1 MDGEQ
6 FKALHKKYNVPKN
19 SRNISVPKY
28 NAEIWK
34 NNLTSP
40 YRVKEIRLQNIQNLS
55 VKVQVWMVSK
65 LLQILGYANWL
76 FRCNADFYKNSKADS
91 CLQGN
96 TIHECMNI
104 INATIDLL
112 SSLGYSILT
121 GKSILVPTQKIELLG
136 FSIDS
141 KNMKVSLTKKKA
153 EYFTLKIKKF
163 LVDQI

>member
-6 FKALHKKYNVPKN
+6 FKALHKKYNVLKN
-19 SRNISVPKY
+19 SPNISVPKY

-40 YRVKEIRLQNIQNLS
+40 YRIKEIRLQNIQNLS
-55 VKVQVWMVSK
+55 AKVQVWVVSK

-76 FRCNADFYKNSKADS
+76 LRCNADFYKSSKADS

-96 TIHECMNI
+96 TKHECMNN
-104 INATIDLL
+104 INAIIDLL
-112 SSLGYSILT
+112 SSLEYSILT

>member
-1 MDGEQ
+1 
-6 FKALHKKYNVPKN
+6 
-19 SRNISVPKY
+19 
-28 NAEIWK
+28 
-34 NNLTSP
+34 
-40 YRVKEIRLQNIQNLS
+40 
-55 VKVQVWMVSK
+55 MVSK
-65 LLQILGYANWL
+65 LLQILGYVNWL
-76 FRCNADFYKNSKADS
+76 LRCNADFYKSSKADS

-96 TIHECMNI
+96 TKHECMNN
-104 INATIDLL
+104 INAIIDLL
-112 SSLGYSILT
+112 SSLEYSILT